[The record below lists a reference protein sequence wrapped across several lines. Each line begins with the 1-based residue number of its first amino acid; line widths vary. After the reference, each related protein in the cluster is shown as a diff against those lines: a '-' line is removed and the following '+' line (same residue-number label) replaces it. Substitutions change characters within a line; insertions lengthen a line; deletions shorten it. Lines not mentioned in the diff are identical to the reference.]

1 MGNRCTGLTGG
12 VESHIVDDLSAFKL
26 AFRRHAAG
34 VAVVTGKTPEGT
46 PVGFTATSLAS
57 LAAVPPLAT
66 FNMPRI
72 STAWPA
78 IEGAGPNSTEPN
90 STDPNRDDPN
100 RDDPSGAAHVL
111 IHLLGARNRALA
123 ERLAGPHAERF
134 AGDHWAP
141 GPLGLPLLKDVPAWM
156 LGRVVARI
164 PVADNAVVVVQI
176 EDGGLG
182 AEDDALLY
190 HERSYQAPGGPLP

>member
-1 MGNRCTGLTGG
+1 
-12 VESHIVDDLSAFKL
+12 VEPHIVDDLSAFKL

-34 VAVVTGKTPEGT
+34 VAAVTGRTPDGT

-66 FNMPRI
+66 FNMARV
-72 STAWPA
+72 SSAWPA
-78 IEGAGPNSTEPN
+78 VEG
-90 STDPNRDDPN
+90 TD
-100 RDDPSGAAHVL
+100 AVL
-111 IHLLGARNRALA
+111 IHFLGARNRALA
-123 ERLAGPHAERF
+123 QRMSGPNEERF

-141 GPLGLPLLKDVPAWM
+141 GPGGLPLLKDVPAWM
-156 LGRVVARI
+156 LGRIVERV

-182 AEDDALLY
+182 ADDDALLY
-190 HERSYQAPGGPLP
+190 HERTYLTPGSPLLG

>member
-1 MGNRCTGLTGG
+1 MG
-12 VESHIVDDLSAFKL
+12 VEPHIVDDLSAFKL

-34 VAVVTGKTPEGT
+34 VAVVTGLTPEGT

-66 FNMPRI
+66 FNMARI
-72 STAWPA
+72 SSAWPA
-78 IEGAGPNSTEPN
+78 VEGT
-90 STDPNRDDPN
+90 T
-100 RDDPSGAAHVL
+100 HVL
-111 IHLLGARNRALA
+111 IHLLGARNRGLA
-123 ERLAGPHAERF
+123 HRLSGPNAERF

-156 LGRVVARI
+156 LGRIVERV
-164 PVADNAVVVVQI
+164 PVADNAVVVVQV

-182 AEDDALLY
+182 EDDEALVY
-190 HERSYQAPGGPLP
+190 HERTYMAPGPAITE